1 MDMNG
6 QVLDDADWLEQA
18 TETIEEREA
27 GTQITEKK
35 DLTPG
40 ATAGLEL
47 NVSALGIASV
57 LFPAKPPTAVNA
69 RLVRGLSFHDD
80 SKKPRGLAGAAG
92 IFQSI
97 WDEPDDASN
106 VDAIDRGWT

>member
-1 MDMNG
+1 MDSNG
-6 QVLDDADWLEQA
+6 QVLDDAEWLEQA
-18 TETIEEREA
+18 TETTEV
-27 GTQITEKK
+27 GNQITEKK
-35 DLTPG
+35 DLAPG
-40 ATAGLEL
+40 TTAVIEL

-57 LFPAKPPTAVNA
+57 LFPATPPSPVNA

-97 WDEPDDASN
+97 WDEPDDAADVN
-106 VDAIDRGWT
+106 AIDRGWT